1 MSRSFSS
8 LLIVAMDAYLFLVNW
23 FERFPQ
29 YKYREFYI
37 AGESYAGGVLPI
49 LFFFF

>member
-1 MSRSFSS
+1 
-8 LLIVAMDAYLFLVNW
+8 MDAYLFLVNW

-49 LFFFF
+49 LFFFFDPLLFLVL